1 MKEKIKKIA
10 KPFLAVIISGFI
22 VSVLYIS
29 LADRDT
35 KNDLKKIKLPEISGY
50 NYPDLES
57 KINILID
64 ELENRINDL
73 ESRIDDV
80 EYRMDDIENKMD
92 DIENNINDL
101 EFQIRKLKWSIDDLE
116 SRMSDLEWRI
126 RY

>member
-80 EYRMDDIENKMD
+80 EYRMDDIEN
-92 DIENNINDL
+92 NINDL
-101 EFQIRKLKWSIDDLE
+101 EFQIRKLKRSIDDLE